1 MNTAVQSASQSGR
14 KFDLEERLL
23 EFSARIVRL
32 SAKMKTGEAER
43 HVGHQLLRAGTSPY
57 ANHGEAEDAESA
69 NDFIHKMKICV
80 KEMRETW
87 RWLRLIQRV
96 PLVAKPE
103 PYRPQKRSA
112 NIQRPTLTLD
122 ESCKRIRGPYHSK
135 SPPHFIGCWKFC
147 VECWMF
153 RHSFAP
159 TARRPQRPRLL
170 HPPAVHTLRLV
181 SADLS
186 DIRCHKNGAQQ
197 PEGTHFAHAG
207 DCRWQNGCDSDLR

>member
-1 MNTAVQSASQSGR
+1 MNTANQSASQSDR

-57 ANHGEAEDAESA
+57 ANHGEAEDAESS

-103 PYRPQKRSA
+103 RLEPL
-112 NIQRPTLTLD
+112 ID
-122 ESCKRIRGPYHSK
+122 EADQLIRI
-135 SPPHFIGCWKFC
+135 
-147 VECWMF
+147 F
-153 RHSFAP
+153 RQSIL
-159 TARRPQRPRLL
+159 TARKNAQR
-170 HPPAVHTLRLV
+170 T
-181 SADLS
+181 S
-186 DIRCHKNGAQQ
+186 NAQ
-197 PEGTHFAHAG
+197 H
-207 DCRWQNGCDSDLR
+207 